1 MHFKYRL
8 LISFL
13 LVALIPIG
21 IIGEYSIISST
32 KALTNKSLEELEK
45 NTNLEAEKIENY
57 LNNCRSDVLFLSKSP
72 KVLKYSE
79 TKHPFDRWD
88 LEFSLLSLSLDKNYH
103 EVGYLDEN
111 TIIYVKNK
119 KIPEERNTENINI
132 PDLKQGEVYVSDI
145 FLKRNNGIFEIPYQP
160 LILFAAPIYINEERK
175 GYVYLEAYLTEFI
188 SDFES
193 STPRVYF
200 TDSSGNYIYHPDP
213 LKRWSAE
220 LDGKENLHKD
230 YNNLVD
236 DILSGNSGAS
246 ISGDEIV
253 SYVPIKIEDKKWFLI
268 MSSPKDIILESVRR
282 FKLGFYIVVST
293 VLVSATAISYFLSKV
308 ITEPL
313 VNLTKAT
320 EKIAEGD
327 LRTKI
332 SETGSDE
339 LKILARSFNTMAE
352 KLNESYSALEKKVE
366 ERTAELKLINEKLK
380 ASYKE
385 LVEANKTK
393 SRFLANISHELKT
406 PLNSIIGFTEVMLD
420 DENLNE
426 EQKDYLQ
433 TILRNSDNLLYM
445 IEDLLTI
452 SRIEAGKS
460 EMIFTDFKISEV
472 FEKSIKIVEP
482 LAKDKCIE
490 ISTEL
495 KYDPVIRGDMRKIM
509 QVMLNLLSNAI
520 KFNRENGKIYLR
532 AMKAGSNLR
541 VEVEDTGIGIKEE
554 YQGIIFDEFKQ
565 VGDLE
570 TKEYRGTGLGLA
582 ITRNFI
588 EMHNGRIWVESEYGK
603 GSKFIFEIP
612 VGDLNGKK

>member
-426 EQKDYLQ
+426 EQRDYLQ

-570 TKEYRGTGLGLA
+570 TKEYTGTGLGLA

>member
-236 DILSGNSGAS
+236 DILSG
-246 ISGDEIV
+246 
-253 SYVPIKIEDKKWFLI
+253 
-268 MSSPKDIILESVRR
+268 
-282 FKLGFYIVVST
+282 
-293 VLVSATAISYFLSKV
+293 
-308 ITEPL
+308 
-313 VNLTKAT
+313 
-320 EKIAEGD
+320 
-327 LRTKI
+327 
-332 SETGSDE
+332 
-339 LKILARSFNTMAE
+339 
-352 KLNESYSALEKKVE
+352 
-366 ERTAELKLINEKLK
+366 
-380 ASYKE
+380 
-385 LVEANKTK
+385 
-393 SRFLANISHELKT
+393 
-406 PLNSIIGFTEVMLD
+406 
-420 DENLNE
+420 
-426 EQKDYLQ
+426 
-433 TILRNSDNLLYM
+433 
-445 IEDLLTI
+445 
-452 SRIEAGKS
+452 
-460 EMIFTDFKISEV
+460 
-472 FEKSIKIVEP
+472 
-482 LAKDKCIE
+482 
-490 ISTEL
+490 
-495 KYDPVIRGDMRKIM
+495 
-509 QVMLNLLSNAI
+509 
-520 KFNRENGKIYLR
+520 
-532 AMKAGSNLR
+532 
-541 VEVEDTGIGIKEE
+541 
-554 YQGIIFDEFKQ
+554 
-565 VGDLE
+565 
-570 TKEYRGTGLGLA
+570 
-582 ITRNFI
+582 
-588 EMHNGRIWVESEYGK
+588 
-603 GSKFIFEIP
+603 
-612 VGDLNGKK
+612 

>member
-88 LEFSLLSLSLDKNYH
+88 LEFSLLSLSLDKNYY

-246 ISGDEIV
+246 ISGNEIV

-293 VLVSATAISYFLSKV
+293 VLVSAIAISYFLSKV

-570 TKEYRGTGLGLA
+570 TKEYTGTGLGLA